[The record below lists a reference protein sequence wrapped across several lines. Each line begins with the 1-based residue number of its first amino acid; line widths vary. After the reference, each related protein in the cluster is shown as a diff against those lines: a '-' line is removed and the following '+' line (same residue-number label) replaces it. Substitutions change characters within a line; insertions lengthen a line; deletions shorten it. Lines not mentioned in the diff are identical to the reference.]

1 MKTWKL
7 SFLLLT
13 AFGLFLA
20 DLNRSAL
27 SMIGDF
33 AGGTQIFAAEDPTT
47 ASEESFEIWP
57 DKAPGE
63 TERLPN
69 VEQTPGSAQ
78 KVTVPKV
85 IVFRPKKKTT
95 DACLIL
101 FPGGGYNVCY
111 YLGEGYP
118 NAKYWNDKGITV
130 FVLVYRVPRPANE
143 PIYKRA
149 WQDAQRTVRLVRKNA
164 NKYGIN
170 PEKIG
175 VQGYSAGGHLTL
187 MTAVK
192 SQTNAYSPIDE
203 TDKIPC
209 HVNFAM
215 PVYVPYVLEDGM
227 DGPNTQKGN
236 TAKMLFDLQFDNR
249 TPPMLLI
256 HGDNDI
262 YSPMGS
268 VQVYSKLRKMN
279 IPCEL
284 HIFALAPHGF
294 MHWGQLENARTWQD
308 RSYEWLKAMKLL

>member
-1 MKTWKL
+1 MKSWKL
-7 SFLLLT
+7 SFSLL
-13 AFGLFLA
+13 AFFCVILIGS
-20 DLNRSAL
+20 NRNVFPIIS
-27 SMIGDF
+27 DF
-33 AGGTQIFAAEDPTT
+33 SGGTEVFGAEKGN
-47 ASEESFEIWP
+47 ASAEETFEIWP

-69 VEQTPGSAQ
+69 VEKTPGSAQ
-78 KVTVPKV
+78 RVTTPKV

-130 FVLVYRVPRPANE
+130 FVLVYRVPRPVGE
-143 PIYKRA
+143 PIYQRA
-149 WQDAQRTVRLVRKNA
+149 WQDAQRTIRLVRKNA
-164 NKYGIN
+164 DKYGIN

-187 MTAVK
+187 MAAVK
-192 SQTNAYSPIDE
+192 SQTKAYSPIDE
-203 TDKIPC
+203 IDKVPC

-215 PVYVPYVLEDGM
+215 PVYVPYVLEDGN
-227 DGPNTQKGN
+227 DGPNAQKGN
-236 TAKMLFDLQFDNR
+236 NAKMLSDLEFDVK
-249 TPPMLLI
+249 TPPMLLV

-268 VQVYSKLRKMN
+268 VHVYHKIRKMN
-279 IPCEL
+279 ISCEL
-284 HIFALAPHGF
+284 HIFAMAPHGF
-294 MHWGQLENARTWQD
+294 MHWGNLENARTWQD